1 MSEHYDE
8 RAARKAYMRKRQGAV
23 FTVVAMAMAVALVVS
38 LLFYFHAFGLG
49 RIKTAASKP
58 NYGVTVPCVPKG
70 SDGNPAKYVDN
81 NKISIRV
88 INGTQFGG
96 FARAVAEELGTNR
109 NFPNVQTDNWQI
121 GTDKKTGDPIY
132 NTSVE
137 RTTIY
142 FGKNAIPEAY
152 TVKSNFNDAVMIMD
166 DRTDMLIDVV
176 LGATFND
183 LIDQKDVPTSNT
195 EITSFEGCVAADKI
209 TNLPK
214 AIKHDPVE
222 PVSTDQTATQ

>member
-8 RAARKAYMRKRQGAV
+8 RQARKAYMRKRQGTVFSIAV
-23 FTVVAMAMAVALVVS
+23 TALAAALVIS
-38 LLFYFHAFGLG
+38 LLFYFHVFGLG
-49 RIKTAASKP
+49 SIKTAATKP
-58 NYGVTVPCVPKG
+58 NYGVTVPCVPKD
-70 SDGNPAKYVDN
+70 SDGNPVKYVDN
-81 NKISIRV
+81 NKISVRV
-88 INGTQFGG
+88 INGTQFAG

-109 NFPNVQTDNWQI
+109 NFPNVQTGNWQT
-121 GTDKKTGDPIY
+121 GTDKKGNAVY

-152 TVKSNFNDAVMIMD
+152 TVNANFNDAVMIMD
-166 DRTDMLIDVV
+166 DRTDMLVDVV

-183 LIDQKDVPTSNT
+183 LIDQKDVPSSDT
-195 EITSFEGCVAADKI
+195 EITSFAGCVAADKI

-214 AIKHDPVE
+214 AIEHDPVE
-222 PVSTDQTATQ
+222 PISTDQSATQ